1 MVRKFIAACFCGAL
15 LSCAPMPTVEELDQ
29 QYFGEFESGR
39 TSRADVIM
47 QWGLPTATFENDR
60 ILTYRMAI
68 FRGGELGVV
77 PRLGERVYRHA
88 YHLVLVFDEKG
99 LLTRYKLLRQ

>member
-1 MVRKFIAACFCGAL
+1 MVGKFIALCFCGAL
-15 LSCAPMPTVEELDQ
+15 LACAPAPPIEELDRI
-29 QYFGEFESGR
+29 YFGEFEPGR

-47 QWGLPTATFENDR
+47 RWGIPTATYENDR
-60 ILTYRMAI
+60 IMTYRMGLYV
-68 FRGGELGVV
+68 GGELGVV

-88 YHLVLVFDEKG
+88 YHLVLVFDDKG